1 MELEQNSKRDFLVTV
16 FLARYGFMFGL
27 HRFYC
32 GKIFTGILYLIG
44 WFFSGRE
51 LMDIIFKGYL
61 NVFVDYIRGIRIDVF
76 NNFLDYFKINNGFF
90 YFYLTLIVLAF
101 SVIDLV
107 LIVCGKFKD
116 KEGRVVYYSKIFDR
130 NKK

>member
-1 MELEQNSKRDFLVTV
+1 
-16 FLARYGFMFGL
+16 
-27 HRFYC
+27 
-32 GKIFTGILYLIG
+32 
-44 WFFSGRE
+44 
-51 LMDIIFKGYL
+51 MDIIFKGYL